1 MLYDLDRSASDEE
14 GVPSSHR
21 IVQDCDRAI
30 RAMEVVY
37 ENNGEVVPGLANR
50 NGNRYDKRGTLKHGG
65 ARVKS
70 NTISSGRFVHPVV
83 RCVVIDRREKI
94 LTAEVLR
101 DELTDDEE

>member
-1 MLYDLDRSASDEE
+1 MVTATISGGA
-14 GVPSSHR
+14 
-21 IVQDCDRAI
+21 
-30 RAMEVVY
+30 
-37 ENNGEVVPGLANR
+37 
-50 NGNRYDKRGTLKHGG
+50 LKHGG

-70 NTISSGRFVHPVV
+70 NTLSSRWFVHPVV